1 MKAAHRPPWL
11 FPLSSNMDP
20 APPSNSLRTFA
31 TLLPF
36 LWPQGRSDLKARVL
50 LALLSLILAKAAN
63 VMVPLVLGDAVDQ
76 LGNLDNEAHLWLGI
90 PLAVILAYGIFRLSS
105 LALNE
110 LRDALFAR
118 VAQHA
123 VRALALRVFEH
134 LHSLSIRFHLS
145 RKTGALNRFIDRGT
159 NSVRFLLS
167 FVAFNVVP
175 TVIELLLIG
184 GILWALFGFVYTAIT
199 IVTIALYVWLT
210 FVITTWRTRIRR
222 EMNDAENDIGSRTV
236 DSLLNF
242 ETVRYFNNESHEVAR
257 LDEALADYEKAAV
270 RTRESLSLLNV
281 AQAGVVTLG
290 VTLMLVLAA
299 FDIRNGDMTVGDF
312 VVVNTYLLQV
322 AIPLNILGTVYREI
336 RQSMVDMENLF
347 ALVDEQTDVAD
358 APDAKILRPQGGVIE
373 FQDVSF
379 SYEANR
385 NILKDINL
393 AVDAGTTTAIV
404 GPTGSGKSTISRLLL
419 RFYDPQAGRILID
432 GQDLRELTQH
442 SLREAIGVVPQ
453 DTVLFN
459 DTIYYNIAYGN
470 PKANEDQVLAA
481 AKAAQ
486 LDHFIQRL
494 PERYQTLVGE
504 RGLKLSGGEKQ
515 RVAIARALLRDPE
528 IFFFDE
534 ATSSLDSTTE
544 REIQSNF
551 AELSKGKTSLVIAHR
566 LSTIVEADQI
576 LVLAEGT
583 ITERGT
589 HPTLLAENGL
599 YAKLWREQQ
608 KEERERPNS
617 LPPASSSTEPS

>member
-1 MKAAHRPPWL
+1 
-11 FPLSSNMDP
+11 MDP

-257 LDEALADYEKAAV
+257 LDEALSDYEKAAV

-608 KEERERPNS
+608 KEEREMPGQ
-617 LPPASSSTEPS
+617 PSPVPLSPDLT

>member
-1 MKAAHRPPWL
+1 
-11 FPLSSNMDP
+11 MDP

-36 LWPQGRSDLKARVL
+36 LWPQGRSDLKTRVL

-76 LGNLDNEAHLWLGI
+76 LGNLDNETHLWLGI

-184 GILWALFGFVYTAIT
+184 GILWALFGFAYTAIT

-347 ALVDEQTDVAD
+347 ALVDEKTDVAD
-358 APDAKILRPQGGVIE
+358 ASDAMPLRHEGGVIE

-385 NILKDINL
+385 NILQDINL

-432 GQDLRELTQH
+432 GQDLRALTQH

-481 AKAAQ
+481 AEAAQ
-486 LDHFIQRL
+486 LDDFIQRL

-551 AELSKGKTSLVIAHR
+551 AEISKGKTSLVIAHR

-576 LVLAEGT
+576 LVLAEGA

-608 KEERERPNS
+608 KEEREMPRQFSPT
-617 LPPASSSTEPS
+617 SSSPEPS

>member
-1 MKAAHRPPWL
+1 
-11 FPLSSNMDP
+11 MDP

-36 LWPQGRSDLKARVL
+36 LWPQGRPDLKTRVL

-123 VRALALRVFEH
+123 MRALALRVFEH

-210 FVITTWRTRIRR
+210 FVITAWRTRIRR
-222 EMNDAENDIGSRTV
+222 EMNDAENAIGSRTV

-242 ETVRYFNNESHEVAR
+242 ETVRYFTNESHEVAR

-299 FDIRNGDMTVGDF
+299 FDIRNGDMTIGDF

-347 ALVDEQTDVAD
+347 ALVDEKTDVAD
-358 APDAKILRPQGGVIE
+358 APGAKILRPEGGVIE
-373 FQDVSF
+373 FRNVSF

-385 NILKDINL
+385 TILKNINL

-432 GQDLRELTQH
+432 GQDLRGLTQH
-442 SLREAIGVVPQ
+442 SLRGAIGVVPQ

-486 LDHFIQRL
+486 LDNFIQRL

-551 AELSKGKTSLVIAHR
+551 AKISNGKTSLVIAHR
-566 LSTIVEADQI
+566 LSTIVEANQI

-608 KEERERPNS
+608 KEEREMPS
-617 LPPASSSTEPS
+617 QSSPAPSSPEPS

>member
-1 MKAAHRPPWL
+1 
-11 FPLSSNMDP
+11 MDP

-36 LWPQGRSDLKARVL
+36 LWPQGRPDLKTRVL

-123 VRALALRVFEH
+123 MRALALRVFEH

-210 FVITTWRTRIRR
+210 FVITAWRTRIRR
-222 EMNDAENDIGSRTV
+222 EMNDAENAIGSRTV

-242 ETVRYFNNESHEVAR
+242 ETVRYFTNESHEVAR

-299 FDIRNGDMTVGDF
+299 FDIRNGDMTIGDF

-347 ALVDEQTDVAD
+347 ALVDEKTDVAD
-358 APDAKILRPQGGVIE
+358 APGAKILRPEGGVIE
-373 FQDVSF
+373 FRNVSF

-385 NILKDINL
+385 TILKNINL

-432 GQDLRELTQH
+432 GQDLRGLTQH
-442 SLREAIGVVPQ
+442 SLRGAIGVVPQ

-486 LDHFIQRL
+486 LDNFIQRL

-551 AELSKGKTSLVIAHR
+551 AEISNGKTSLVIAHR

-608 KEERERPNS
+608 KEEREMPS
-617 LPPASSSTEPS
+617 QSSPAPSSPEPS

>member
-1 MKAAHRPPWL
+1 
-11 FPLSSNMDP
+11 MDP

-36 LWPQGRSDLKARVL
+36 LWPQGRSDLKTRVL
-50 LALLSLILAKAAN
+50 LALLSLILAKGAN

-76 LGNLDNEAHLWLGI
+76 LGNLDNETHLWLGI

-184 GILWALFGFVYTAIT
+184 GILWALFGFAYTAIT

-210 FVITTWRTRIRR
+210 FVITAWRTRIRR

-281 AQAGVVTLG
+281 TQAGVVTLG

-347 ALVDEQTDVAD
+347 ALVDEKTDVAD
-358 APDAKILRPQGGVIE
+358 ASDAMPLRHEGGVIE

-385 NILKDINL
+385 TILKNINL
-393 AVDAGTTTAIV
+393 VVDAGTTTAIV

-432 GQDLRELTQH
+432 GQDLRALTQH

-470 PKANEDQVLAA
+470 PKADEDQVLAA

-486 LDHFIQRL
+486 LDRFIQRL

-551 AELSKGKTSLVIAHR
+551 AQISKGKTSLVIAHR
-566 LSTIVEADQI
+566 LSTIVDADQI
-576 LVLAEGT
+576 LVLADGT

-599 YAKLWREQQ
+599 YATLWREQQ
-608 KEERERPNS
+608 KEERQRPNP
-617 LPPASSSTEPS
+617 LPPASSSPEPS

>member
-1 MKAAHRPPWL
+1 
-11 FPLSSNMDP
+11 MDP

-257 LDEALADYEKAAV
+257 LDEALSDYEKAAV

-385 NILKDINL
+385 NILQDINL

>member
-1 MKAAHRPPWL
+1 M
-11 FPLSSNMDP
+11 
-20 APPSNSLRTFA
+20 
-31 TLLPF
+31 PF

-76 LGNLDNEAHLWLGI
+76 LGNLDNETHLWLGI
-90 PLAVILAYGIFRLSS
+90 PLAVILAYGVFRLSS

-110 LRDALFAR
+110 VRDALFAR

-184 GILWALFGFVYTAIT
+184 GILWALFGFAYTAIT
-199 IVTIALYVWLT
+199 IVTIALFVWLT

-290 VTLMLVLAA
+290 VTLMLMLAA

-347 ALVDEQTDVAD
+347 ALVDEKTDVAD
-358 APDAKILRPQGGVIE
+358 APDAKTLRHEGGVIE
-373 FQDVSF
+373 FQEVSF
-379 SYEANR
+379 RYETDR
-385 NILKDINL
+385 TILKDINL

-470 PKANEDQVLAA
+470 SKANEDQVLAA

-486 LDHFIQRL
+486 LDDFIQRL

-515 RVAIARALLRDPE
+515 RVAIARALLRDPA

-551 AELSKGKTSLVIAHR
+551 AKISKGKTSLVIAHR
-566 LSTIVEADQI
+566 LSTIIEADQI
-576 LVLAEGT
+576 LVLAEGA

-608 KEERERPNS
+608 KEEREMPRQ
-617 LPPASSSTEPS
+617 SSPVPSSPESS

>member
-1 MKAAHRPPWL
+1 M
-11 FPLSSNMDP
+11 
-20 APPSNSLRTFA
+20 
-31 TLLPF
+31 LPF

-76 LGNLDNEAHLWLGI
+76 LGNLDNETHLWLGI

-110 LRDALFAR
+110 VRDALFAR

-184 GILWALFGFVYTAIT
+184 GILWALFGFAYTAIT
-199 IVTIALYVWLT
+199 IVTIALFVWLT

-347 ALVDEQTDVAD
+347 ALVDEKTDVAD
-358 APDAKILRPQGGVIE
+358 APDAKTLRHEGGVIE
-373 FQDVSF
+373 FQEVSF
-379 SYEANR
+379 RYETDR
-385 NILKDINL
+385 TILKDINL

-470 PKANEDQVLAA
+470 SKANEDQVLAA

-486 LDHFIQRL
+486 LDDFIQRL

-515 RVAIARALLRDPE
+515 RVAIARALLRDPA

-551 AELSKGKTSLVIAHR
+551 AKISKGKTSLVIAHR
-566 LSTIVEADQI
+566 LSTIIEADQI
-576 LVLAEGT
+576 LVLAEGA

-608 KEERERPNS
+608 KEEREMPRQ
-617 LPPASSSTEPS
+617 SSPVPSSPESS

>member
-1 MKAAHRPPWL
+1 
-11 FPLSSNMDP
+11 MDP

-50 LALLSLILAKAAN
+50 LALLSLVLAKAAN
-63 VMVPLVLGDAVDQ
+63 VMVPLVLGDAVDR
-76 LGNLDNEAHLWLGI
+76 LGNLDNETHLWLGI

-110 LRDALFAR
+110 VRDALFAR

-210 FVITTWRTRIRR
+210 FVITTWRIRIRR
-222 EMNDAENDIGSRTV
+222 DMNDAENDIGSRTV

-347 ALVDEQTDVAD
+347 ALVDEKTDVAD
-358 APDAKILRPQGGVIE
+358 ASDAKTLRHEGGVIE

-379 SYEANR
+379 RYETDR
-385 NILKDINL
+385 TILKDISL
-393 AVDAGTTTAIV
+393 VVDAGTTTAIV

-470 PKANEDQVLAA
+470 PKADEDQVLAA

-486 LDHFIQRL
+486 LDRFIQRL

-551 AELSKGKTSLVIAHR
+551 AQISKGKTSLVIAHR
-566 LSTIVEADQI
+566 LSTIVDADQI
-576 LVLAEGT
+576 LVLADGT

-599 YAKLWREQQ
+599 YATLWREQQ
-608 KEERERPNS
+608 KEEREMPS
-617 LPPASSSTEPS
+617 QPSPAPLSPDLT

>member
-1 MKAAHRPPWL
+1 
-11 FPLSSNMDP
+11 MDP

-36 LWPQGRSDLKARVL
+36 LWPQGRSDLKTRVL
-50 LALLSLILAKAAN
+50 LALLSLILAKGAN

-76 LGNLDNEAHLWLGI
+76 LGNLDNETHLWLGI

-184 GILWALFGFVYTAIT
+184 GILWALFGFAYTAIT

-347 ALVDEQTDVAD
+347 ALVDEKTDVAD
-358 APDAKILRPQGGVIE
+358 ASDAMPLRHEGGVIE

-385 NILKDINL
+385 TILKNINL

-419 RFYDPQAGRILID
+419 RFYEPQAGRILID
-432 GQDLRELTQH
+432 GQDLRALTQH

-481 AKAAQ
+481 AEAAQ
-486 LDHFIQRL
+486 LDDFIQRL
-494 PERYQTLVGE
+494 PDRYQTLVGE

-551 AELSKGKTSLVIAHR
+551 AEISKGKTSLVIAHR

-576 LVLAEGT
+576 LVLAEGA

-608 KEERERPNS
+608 KEEREMPGQS
-617 LPPASSSTEPS
+617 SPTSSSPEPS

>member
-1 MKAAHRPPWL
+1 
-11 FPLSSNMDP
+11 MDP
-20 APPSNSLRTFA
+20 ASPSNSLRTFA

-257 LDEALADYEKAAV
+257 LDEALSDYEKAAV

-494 PERYQTLVGE
+494 PKRYQTLVGE

-576 LVLAEGT
+576 LVLADGT

-608 KEERERPNS
+608 KEERERPNP

>member
-1 MKAAHRPPWL
+1 
-11 FPLSSNMDP
+11 MDP

-76 LGNLDNEAHLWLGI
+76 LGNLDNETHLWLGI
-90 PLAVILAYGIFRLSS
+90 PLAVILAYGVFRLSS

-110 LRDALFAR
+110 VRDALFAR

-184 GILWALFGFVYTAIT
+184 GILWALFGFAYTAIT
-199 IVTIALYVWLT
+199 IVTIALFVWLT

-347 ALVDEQTDVAD
+347 ALVDEKTDVAD
-358 APDAKILRPQGGVIE
+358 APDAKTLRHEGGVIE
-373 FQDVSF
+373 FQEVSF
-379 SYEANR
+379 RYETDR
-385 NILKDINL
+385 TILKDINL

-470 PKANEDQVLAA
+470 SKANEDQVLAA

-486 LDHFIQRL
+486 LDDFIQRL

-515 RVAIARALLRDPE
+515 RVAIARALLRDPA

-551 AELSKGKTSLVIAHR
+551 AKISKGKTSLVIAHR
-566 LSTIVEADQI
+566 LSTIIEADQI
-576 LVLAEGT
+576 LVLAEGA

-589 HPTLLAENGL
+589 HPTLLAEDGL

-608 KEERERPNS
+608 KEEREMPRQ
-617 LPPASSSTEPS
+617 SSPVPSSPESS

>member
-1 MKAAHRPPWL
+1 
-11 FPLSSNMDP
+11 MDP

-76 LGNLDNEAHLWLGI
+76 LGNLDNETHLWLGI

-110 LRDALFAR
+110 VRDALFAR

-184 GILWALFGFVYTAIT
+184 GILWALFGFAYTAIT
-199 IVTIALYVWLT
+199 IVTIALFVWLT

-347 ALVDEQTDVAD
+347 ALVDEKTDVAD
-358 APDAKILRPQGGVIE
+358 APDAKTLRHEGGVIE
-373 FQDVSF
+373 FQEVSF
-379 SYEANR
+379 RYETDR
-385 NILKDINL
+385 TILKDINL

-486 LDHFIQRL
+486 LDDFIRRL
-494 PERYQTLVGE
+494 PERYQTPVGE

-551 AELSKGKTSLVIAHR
+551 AKISKGKTSLVIAHR
-566 LSTIVEADQI
+566 LSTIIEADQI
-576 LVLAEGT
+576 LVLAEGA

-608 KEERERPNS
+608 KEEREIPRQ
-617 LPPASSSTEPS
+617 SSPVPSSPESS

>member
-1 MKAAHRPPWL
+1 
-11 FPLSSNMDP
+11 MDP

-76 LGNLDNEAHLWLGI
+76 LGNLDNETHLWLGI

-110 LRDALFAR
+110 VRDALFAR

-184 GILWALFGFVYTAIT
+184 GILWALFGFAYTAIT
-199 IVTIALYVWLT
+199 IVTIALFVWLT

-290 VTLMLVLAA
+290 VTLMLMLAA

-347 ALVDEQTDVAD
+347 ALVDEKTDVAD
-358 APDAKILRPQGGVIE
+358 APDAKTLCHEGGVIE
-373 FQDVSF
+373 FQEVSF
-379 SYEANR
+379 RYETDR
-385 NILKDINL
+385 TILKDINL

-470 PKANEDQVLAA
+470 SKANEDQVLAA

-486 LDHFIQRL
+486 LDDFIQRL

-515 RVAIARALLRDPE
+515 RVAIARALLRDPA

-551 AELSKGKTSLVIAHR
+551 AKISKGKTSLVIAHR
-566 LSTIVEADQI
+566 LSTIIEADQI
-576 LVLAEGT
+576 LVLAEGA

-608 KEERERPNS
+608 KEEREMPRQ
-617 LPPASSSTEPS
+617 SSPVPSSPESS

>member
-1 MKAAHRPPWL
+1 
-11 FPLSSNMDP
+11 MDP

-36 LWPQGRSDLKARVL
+36 LWPQGRPDLKIRVL

-76 LGNLDNEAHLWLGI
+76 LGNLDNETHLWLGI

-184 GILWALFGFVYTAIT
+184 GILWALFGFAYTAIT

-347 ALVDEQTDVAD
+347 ALVDEKTDVAD
-358 APDAKILRPQGGVIE
+358 ASDAKPLRHEGGVIE

-379 SYEANR
+379 SYETNR
-385 NILKDINL
+385 TILKNINL

-432 GQDLRELTQH
+432 GQDLRALTQH

-551 AELSKGKTSLVIAHR
+551 AEISKGKTSLVIAHR

-576 LVLAEGT
+576 LVLAEGAN
-583 ITERGT
+583 TERGT

-608 KEERERPNS
+608 KEEREMPGQS
-617 LPPASSSTEPS
+617 SPASSSPEPS

>member
-1 MKAAHRPPWL
+1 
-11 FPLSSNMDP
+11 MDP

-36 LWPQGRSDLKARVL
+36 LWPQGRPDLKIRVL

-76 LGNLDNEAHLWLGI
+76 LGNLDNETHLWLGI

-347 ALVDEQTDVAD
+347 ALVDEKTDVAD
-358 APDAKILRPQGGVIE
+358 ASDAMPLRHEGGVIE

-385 NILKDINL
+385 TILKNINL

-432 GQDLRELTQH
+432 GQDLRALTQH

-481 AKAAQ
+481 AEAAQ
-486 LDHFIQRL
+486 LDDFIQRL

-551 AELSKGKTSLVIAHR
+551 AEISKGKTSLVIAHR

-576 LVLAEGT
+576 LVLAEGA

-608 KEERERPNS
+608 KEEREMPGQS
-617 LPPASSSTEPS
+617 SPASSPPEPS

>member
-1 MKAAHRPPWL
+1 
-11 FPLSSNMDP
+11 MDP
-20 APPSNSLRTFA
+20 AAPSNSLRTFS

-36 LWPQGRSDLKARVL
+36 LWPAERADLKARVL
-50 LALLSLILAKAAN
+50 VAMLSLLLAKAAN

-76 LGNLDNEAHLWLGI
+76 LGNLNHETNLWLGI
-90 PLAVILAYGIFRLSS
+90 PLSVILAYGIFRLSS

-123 VRALALRVFEH
+123 VRALALKVFEH
-134 LHSLSIRFHLS
+134 LHSLSIHFHLS

-175 TVIELLLIG
+175 TIIELLLVG
-184 GILWALFGFVYTAIT
+184 GILWALFGFIYTAIT
-199 IVTIALYVWLT
+199 VTTIALYVWLT

-242 ETVRYFNNESHEVAR
+242 ETVRYFNNEAHEVAR
-257 LDEALADYEKAAV
+257 LDEALADYETAAV

-281 AQAGVVTLG
+281 AQAGVVTAG

-336 RQSMVDMENLF
+336 RQAMVDMENLF
-347 ALVDEQTDVAD
+347 SLVDEQTEVAD
-358 APDAKILRPQGGVIE
+358 ATHAQPLRHQGGSIE
-373 FQDVSF
+373 FRQVSF
-379 SYEANR
+379 GYESER
-385 NILKDINL
+385 TILHNISFSI
-393 AVDAGTTTAIV
+393 APGTTTAIV

-419 RFYDPQAGRILID
+419 RFYDPQSGNILID
-432 GQDLRELTQH
+432 GQDLLDLTQH
-442 SLREAIGVVPQ
+442 SLRQAIGVVPQ

-459 DTIYYNIAYGN
+459 DTLYYNIAYGD
-470 PKANEDQVLAA
+470 PKADEDQILAA

-486 LDHFIQRL
+486 LDDFIQRL
-494 PERYQTLVGE
+494 PGGYQTVVGE

-515 RVAIARALLRDPE
+515 RVAIARALLRDPG

-534 ATSSLDSTTE
+534 ATSSLDSNTE

-551 AELSKGKTSLVIAHR
+551 AEISKGRTSLVIAHR
-566 LSTIVEADQI
+566 LSTIVNADQI
-576 LVLAEGT
+576 LVLADGE
-583 ITERGT
+583 ITERGA
-589 HPTLLAENGL
+589 HPQLLAEGGL
-599 YAKLWREQQ
+599 YAQLWQEQQ
-608 KEERERPNS
+608 KAERQASADPRPTALS
-617 LPPASSSTEPS
+617 PDPT

>member
-1 MKAAHRPPWL
+1 
-11 FPLSSNMDP
+11 MDP
-20 APPSNSLRTFA
+20 APPSSSLRTFA

-36 LWPQGRSDLKARVL
+36 LWPQGRPDLKIRVL

-76 LGNLDNEAHLWLGI
+76 LGNLDNETHLWLGI

-184 GILWALFGFVYTAIT
+184 GILWALFGFAYTAIT

-347 ALVDEQTDVAD
+347 ALVDEKTDVAD
-358 APDAKILRPQGGVIE
+358 ASDAMPLRHEGGVIE

-385 NILKDINL
+385 TILKNINL

-432 GQDLRELTQH
+432 GQDLRALTQH

-481 AKAAQ
+481 AEAAQ
-486 LDHFIQRL
+486 LDDFIQRL

-551 AELSKGKTSLVIAHR
+551 AEISKGKTSLVIAHR

-576 LVLAEGT
+576 LVIAEGA

-608 KEERERPNS
+608 KEEREMPGQS
-617 LPPASSSTEPS
+617 SPTSSSPEPS

>member
-1 MKAAHRPPWL
+1 
-11 FPLSSNMDP
+11 MDP
-20 APPSNSLRTFA
+20 AAPSNSLRTFS

-36 LWPQGRSDLKARVL
+36 LWPAERADLKARVL
-50 LALLSLILAKAAN
+50 VAMLSLLLAKAAN
-63 VMVPLVLGDAVDQ
+63 VMVPLVLGDAVDR
-76 LGNLDNEAHLWLGI
+76 LGNLDHETNLWLGI
-90 PLAVILAYGIFRLSS
+90 PLSVLLAYGIFRLSS

-110 LRDALFAR
+110 LRDAFFAR

-123 VRALALRVFEH
+123 VRALGLKVFEH

-175 TVIELLLIG
+175 TIIELLLVG
-184 GILWALFGFVYTAIT
+184 GILWALFGFIYTAIT
-199 IVTIALYVWLT
+199 VTTIALYVWLT

-242 ETVRYFNNESHEVAR
+242 ETVRYFNNETHEVAR
-257 LDEALADYEKAAV
+257 LDEALADYETAAV

-281 AQAGVVTLG
+281 AQAGVVTAG

-336 RQSMVDMENLF
+336 RQAMVDMENLF
-347 ALVDEQTDVAD
+347 SLVDEKTEVAD
-358 APDAKILRPQGGVIE
+358 ATHAQPLRHQGGSIE
-373 FQDVSF
+373 FRQVSF
-379 SYEANR
+379 GYESER
-385 NILKDINL
+385 TILHNISFSI
-393 AVDAGTTTAIV
+393 APGTTTAIV

-419 RFYDPQAGRILID
+419 RFYDPQSGNILID
-432 GQDLRELTQH
+432 GQDLLDLTQH
-442 SLREAIGVVPQ
+442 SLRQAIGVVPQ

-459 DTIYYNIAYGN
+459 DTLYYNIAYGD
-470 PKANEDQVLAA
+470 PKADEGRILAA

-486 LDHFIQRL
+486 LDDFIQRL
-494 PERYQTLVGE
+494 PGGYQTVVGE

-515 RVAIARALLRDPE
+515 RVAIARALLRDPR

-534 ATSSLDSTTE
+534 ATSSLDSNTE

-551 AELSKGKTSLVIAHR
+551 AEISKGRTSLVIAHR
-566 LSTIVEADQI
+566 LSTIVNANQI
-576 LVLAEGT
+576 LVLADGE
-583 ITERGT
+583 ITERGA
-589 HPTLLAENGL
+589 HPQLLADGGL
-599 YAKLWREQQ
+599 YAQLWQEQQ
-608 KEERERPNS
+608 KAERQVSADRRPTALS
-617 LPPASSSTEPS
+617 PDPT

>member
-1 MKAAHRPPWL
+1 
-11 FPLSSNMDP
+11 MDP

-36 LWPQGRSDLKARVL
+36 LWPQGRSDLKTRVL

-76 LGNLDNEAHLWLGI
+76 LGNLDNETHLWLGI

-184 GILWALFGFVYTAIT
+184 GILWALFGFAYTAIT

-347 ALVDEQTDVAD
+347 ALVDEKTDVAD
-358 APDAKILRPQGGVIE
+358 ASDAMPLRHEGGVIE

-385 NILKDINL
+385 TILKNINL

-432 GQDLRELTQH
+432 GQDLRALTQH

-481 AKAAQ
+481 AEAAQ
-486 LDHFIQRL
+486 LDDFIQRL

-551 AELSKGKTSLVIAHR
+551 AEISKGKTSLVIAHR

-576 LVLAEGT
+576 LVLAEGA

-608 KEERERPNS
+608 KEEREMPRQS
-617 LPPASSSTEPS
+617 SPASSSPESS

>member
-1 MKAAHRPPWL
+1 
-11 FPLSSNMDP
+11 MDP

-36 LWPQGRSDLKARVL
+36 LWPQGRSDLKTRVL

-76 LGNLDNEAHLWLGI
+76 LGNLDNETHLWLGI

-184 GILWALFGFVYTAIT
+184 GILWALFGFAYTAIT

-347 ALVDEQTDVAD
+347 ALVDEKTDVAD
-358 APDAKILRPQGGVIE
+358 ASDAMPLRHEGGVIE

-385 NILKDINL
+385 TILKNINL

-432 GQDLRELTQH
+432 GQDLRALTQH

-481 AKAAQ
+481 AEAAQ
-486 LDHFIQRL
+486 LDDFIQRL

-515 RVAIARALLRDPE
+515 RVAIARALLRNPE

-551 AELSKGKTSLVIAHR
+551 AEISKGKTSLVIAHR

-576 LVLAEGT
+576 LVLAEGA

-608 KEERERPNS
+608 KEEREMPRQS
-617 LPPASSSTEPS
+617 SPASSSPEPS

>member
-1 MKAAHRPPWL
+1 
-11 FPLSSNMDP
+11 MDP

-36 LWPQGRSDLKARVL
+36 LWPQGRPDLKTRVL

-76 LGNLDNEAHLWLGI
+76 LGNLDNETHLWLGI

-110 LRDALFAR
+110 VRDALFAR

-184 GILWALFGFVYTAIT
+184 GILWALFGFAYTAIT

-347 ALVDEQTDVAD
+347 ALVDEKTDVAD
-358 APDAKILRPQGGVIE
+358 ASDAQPLRHEGGVIE
-373 FQDVSF
+373 FQGVSF
-379 SYEANR
+379 NYEANR
-385 NILKDINL
+385 TILKNINL

-432 GQDLRELTQH
+432 GQDLRALTQH

-486 LDHFIQRL
+486 LDDFIQRL

-551 AELSKGKTSLVIAHR
+551 AEISKGKTSLVIAHR

-576 LVLAEGT
+576 LVLAEGA

-608 KEERERPNS
+608 KEEREMPRQS
-617 LPPASSSTEPS
+617 SPASSSPEPS

>member
-1 MKAAHRPPWL
+1 
-11 FPLSSNMDP
+11 MDP

-76 LGNLDNEAHLWLGI
+76 LGNLDNETHLWLGI

-110 LRDALFAR
+110 VRDALFAR

-184 GILWALFGFVYTAIT
+184 GILWALFGFAYTAIT
-199 IVTIALYVWLT
+199 IVTIALFVWLT

-290 VTLMLVLAA
+290 VTLMLMLAA

-347 ALVDEQTDVAD
+347 ALVDEKTDVAD
-358 APDAKILRPQGGVIE
+358 APDAKTLRHEGGVIE
-373 FQDVSF
+373 FQEVSF
-379 SYEANR
+379 RYETDR
-385 NILKDINL
+385 TILKDINL

-470 PKANEDQVLAA
+470 SKANEDQVLAA

-486 LDHFIQRL
+486 LDDFIQRL

-515 RVAIARALLRDPE
+515 RVAIARALLRDPA

-551 AELSKGKTSLVIAHR
+551 AKISKGKTSLVIAHR
-566 LSTIVEADQI
+566 LSTIIEADQI
-576 LVLAEGT
+576 LVLAEGA

-608 KEERERPNS
+608 KEEREMPRQ
-617 LPPASSSTEPS
+617 SSPVPSSPESS

>member
-1 MKAAHRPPWL
+1 
-11 FPLSSNMDP
+11 MDP

-36 LWPQGRSDLKARVL
+36 LWPQGRPDLKTRVL

-123 VRALALRVFEH
+123 MRALALRVFEH

-222 EMNDAENDIGSRTV
+222 EMNDAENAIGSRTV

-242 ETVRYFNNESHEVAR
+242 ETVRYFTNESHEVAR

-299 FDIRNGDMTVGDF
+299 FDIRNGDMTIGDF

-347 ALVDEQTDVAD
+347 ALVDEKTDVAD
-358 APDAKILRPQGGVIE
+358 APGAKILRPEGGVIE
-373 FQDVSF
+373 FRNVSF

-385 NILKDINL
+385 TILKNINL

-432 GQDLRELTQH
+432 GQDLRGLTQH
-442 SLREAIGVVPQ
+442 SLRGAIGVVPQ

-486 LDHFIQRL
+486 LDNFIQRL

-515 RVAIARALLRDPE
+515 RVAIARALLRDPK

-551 AELSKGKTSLVIAHR
+551 AEISNGKTSLVIAHR

-608 KEERERPNS
+608 KEEREMPS
-617 LPPASSSTEPS
+617 QSSPVPSSPESS

>member
-1 MKAAHRPPWL
+1 
-11 FPLSSNMDP
+11 MDP

-36 LWPQGRSDLKARVL
+36 LWPQGRSDLKTRVL
-50 LALLSLILAKAAN
+50 LALLSLILAKGAN

-76 LGNLDNEAHLWLGI
+76 LGNLDNETHLWLGI

-110 LRDALFAR
+110 VRDALFAR

-184 GILWALFGFVYTAIT
+184 GILWALFGFAYTAIT

-347 ALVDEQTDVAD
+347 ALVDEETDVAD
-358 APDAKILRPQGGVIE
+358 ASDAKPLRHEGGVIE

-385 NILKDINL
+385 TILKNINL

-432 GQDLRELTQH
+432 GQDLRALTQH

-481 AKAAQ
+481 AEAAQ
-486 LDHFIQRL
+486 LDDFIQRL

-551 AELSKGKTSLVIAHR
+551 AEISKGKTSLVIAHR

-576 LVLAEGT
+576 LVLAEGA

-608 KEERERPNS
+608 KEEREMPRQS
-617 LPPASSSTEPS
+617 SPASSSPEPS

>member
-1 MKAAHRPPWL
+1 
-11 FPLSSNMDP
+11 MDP

-36 LWPQGRSDLKARVL
+36 LWPQGRPDLKTRVL

-76 LGNLDNEAHLWLGI
+76 LGNLDNETHLWLGI

-110 LRDALFAR
+110 VRDALFAR

-184 GILWALFGFVYTAIT
+184 GILWALFGFAYTAIT

-210 FVITTWRTRIRR
+210 FVITAWRTRIRR

-347 ALVDEQTDVAD
+347 ALVDEETDVAD
-358 APDAKILRPQGGVIE
+358 ASDAKPLRHEGGVIE

-385 NILKDINL
+385 TILKNINL

-432 GQDLRELTQH
+432 GQDLRALTQH

-486 LDHFIQRL
+486 LDRFIQRL

-551 AELSKGKTSLVIAHR
+551 AEISKGKTSLVIAHR

-576 LVLAEGT
+576 LVLAEGA

-608 KEERERPNS
+608 KEEREMPRQS
-617 LPPASSSTEPS
+617 SPASSSPEPS

>member
-1 MKAAHRPPWL
+1 
-11 FPLSSNMDP
+11 MDP

-36 LWPQGRSDLKARVL
+36 LWPQGRPDLKTRVL

-123 VRALALRVFEH
+123 MRALALRVFEH

-222 EMNDAENDIGSRTV
+222 EMNDAENAIGSRTV

-242 ETVRYFNNESHEVAR
+242 ETVRYFTNESHEVAR

-299 FDIRNGDMTVGDF
+299 FDIRNGDMTIGDF

-347 ALVDEQTDVAD
+347 ALVDEKTDVAD
-358 APDAKILRPQGGVIE
+358 APGAKILRPEGGVIE
-373 FQDVSF
+373 FRNVSF

-385 NILKDINL
+385 TILKNINL

-432 GQDLRELTQH
+432 GQDLRGLTQH
-442 SLREAIGVVPQ
+442 SLRGAIGVVPQ

-486 LDHFIQRL
+486 LDNFIQRL

-551 AELSKGKTSLVIAHR
+551 AKISNGKTSLVIAHR

-608 KEERERPNS
+608 KEEREMPS
-617 LPPASSSTEPS
+617 QSSPAPSSPEPS

>member
-1 MKAAHRPPWL
+1 
-11 FPLSSNMDP
+11 MDP

-36 LWPQGRSDLKARVL
+36 LWPQGRPDLKTRVL

-76 LGNLDNEAHLWLGI
+76 LGNLGNETHLWLGI

-184 GILWALFGFVYTAIT
+184 GILWALFGFAYTAIT

-257 LDEALADYEKAAV
+257 LDEALADYERAAV

-347 ALVDEQTDVAD
+347 ALVDEKTDVAD
-358 APDAKILRPQGGVIE
+358 ASDAKPLRHEGGVIE

-379 SYEANR
+379 SYETNR
-385 NILKDINL
+385 TILKNINL

-432 GQDLRELTQH
+432 GQDLRALTQH

-481 AKAAQ
+481 AEAAQ
-486 LDHFIQRL
+486 LDDFIQRL

-551 AELSKGKTSLVIAHR
+551 AEISKGKTSLVIAHR

-576 LVLAEGT
+576 LVLAEGA

-608 KEERERPNS
+608 KEEREMPGQS
-617 LPPASSSTEPS
+617 SPASSSPEPS

>member
-1 MKAAHRPPWL
+1 
-11 FPLSSNMDP
+11 MDP

-76 LGNLDNEAHLWLGI
+76 LGNLDNETHLWLGI

-110 LRDALFAR
+110 VRDALFAR

-184 GILWALFGFVYTAIT
+184 GILWALFGFAYTAIT

-347 ALVDEQTDVAD
+347 ALVDEETDVAD
-358 APDAKILRPQGGVIE
+358 ASDAKPLRHEGGVIE

-385 NILKDINL
+385 TILKNINL

-419 RFYDPQAGRILID
+419 RFYDSQAGRILID
-432 GQDLRELTQH
+432 GQDLRALTQH

-470 PKANEDQVLAA
+470 PKANDDQVLAA

-486 LDHFIQRL
+486 LDDFIQRL

-551 AELSKGKTSLVIAHR
+551 AAISKGKTSLVIAHR
-566 LSTIVEADQI
+566 LSTIVDADQI

-589 HPTLLAENGL
+589 HPTLLAKNGL

-608 KEERERPNS
+608 KEEREMPRQS
-617 LPPASSSTEPS
+617 SPASSSPESS

>member
-1 MKAAHRPPWL
+1 
-11 FPLSSNMDP
+11 MDP

-608 KEERERPNS
+608 KEERERPNP
-617 LPPASSSTEPS
+617 LPPASSSPEPS

>member
-1 MKAAHRPPWL
+1 
-11 FPLSSNMDP
+11 MDP

-576 LVLAEGT
+576 LVLADGT

-608 KEERERPNS
+608 KEERERPNP

>member
-1 MKAAHRPPWL
+1 
-11 FPLSSNMDP
+11 MDP
-20 APPSNSLRTFA
+20 AAPSNSLRTFS

-36 LWPQGRSDLKARVL
+36 LWPAERADLKARVL
-50 LALLSLILAKAAN
+50 VAMLSLLLAKAAN
-63 VMVPLVLGDAVDQ
+63 VMVPLVLGDAVDR
-76 LGNLDNEAHLWLGI
+76 LGNLDHETNLWLGI
-90 PLAVILAYGIFRLSS
+90 PLSVLLAYGIFRLSS

-123 VRALALRVFEH
+123 VRALALKVFEH

-175 TVIELLLIG
+175 TIIELLLVG
-184 GILWALFGFVYTAIT
+184 GILWALFGFIYTAIT
-199 IVTIALYVWLT
+199 VTTIALYVWLT

-242 ETVRYFNNESHEVAR
+242 ETVRYFNNETHEVAR
-257 LDEALADYEKAAV
+257 LDEALADYETAAV

-281 AQAGVVTLG
+281 AQAGVVTAG

-312 VVVNTYLLQV
+312 VVVNTYLLQL

-336 RQSMVDMENLF
+336 RQAMVDMEHLF
-347 ALVDEQTDVAD
+347 SLIDEQTEVAD
-358 APDAKILRPQGGVIE
+358 ATHAQPLRHQGGSIE
-373 FQDVSF
+373 FRQVSF
-379 SYEANR
+379 GYESER
-385 NILKDINL
+385 TILHNISFSI
-393 AVDAGTTTAIV
+393 APGTTTAIV

-419 RFYDPQAGRILID
+419 RFYDPQRGNILID
-432 GQDLRELTQH
+432 GQDLLDLTQH
-442 SLREAIGVVPQ
+442 SLRQAIGVVPQ

-459 DTIYYNIAYGN
+459 DTLYYNIAYGD
-470 PKANEDQVLAA
+470 PKADEDRILAA

-486 LDHFIQRL
+486 LDDFIKRL
-494 PERYQTLVGE
+494 PGGYQTVVGE

-515 RVAIARALLRDPE
+515 RVAIARALLRDPR

-534 ATSSLDSTTE
+534 ATSSLDSNTE

-551 AELSKGKTSLVIAHR
+551 AEISKGRTSLVIAHR
-566 LSTIVEADQI
+566 LSTIVNADQI
-576 LVLAEGT
+576 LVLADGE
-583 ITERGT
+583 ITERGA
-589 HPTLLAENGL
+589 HPQLLADGGL
-599 YAKLWREQQ
+599 YAQLWQEQQ
-608 KEERERPNS
+608 KAERQVSADRRPTALS
-617 LPPASSSTEPS
+617 PDPT

>member
-1 MKAAHRPPWL
+1 
-11 FPLSSNMDP
+11 
-20 APPSNSLRTFA
+20 
-31 TLLPF
+31 
-36 LWPQGRSDLKARVL
+36 
-50 LALLSLILAKAAN
+50 
-63 VMVPLVLGDAVDQ
+63 
-76 LGNLDNEAHLWLGI
+76 
-90 PLAVILAYGIFRLSS
+90 
-105 LALNE
+105 
-110 LRDALFAR
+110 

-184 GILWALFGFVYTAIT
+184 GILWALFGFAYTAIT

-347 ALVDEQTDVAD
+347 ALVDEKTDVAD
-358 APDAKILRPQGGVIE
+358 ASDAKPLRHEGGVIE

-379 SYEANR
+379 SYETNR
-385 NILKDINL
+385 TILKNINL

-432 GQDLRELTQH
+432 GQDLRALTQH

-481 AKAAQ
+481 AEAAQ
-486 LDHFIQRL
+486 LDDFIQRL

-551 AELSKGKTSLVIAHR
+551 AEISKGKTSLVIAHR

-576 LVLAEGT
+576 LVLAEGA

-608 KEERERPNS
+608 KEEREMPGQS
-617 LPPASSSTEPS
+617 SPASSSPEPS

>member
-1 MKAAHRPPWL
+1 
-11 FPLSSNMDP
+11 MDS
-20 APPSNSLRTFA
+20 APPSNFLRTFA

-90 PLAVILAYGIFRLSS
+90 PLAAILAYGIFRLSS

-347 ALVDEQTDVAD
+347 ALVDEKTDVAD
-358 APDAKILRPQGGVIE
+358 APDAKILRPEGGVIE

-385 NILKDINL
+385 NTLKDINL

-442 SLREAIGVVPQ
+442 SLREALGVVPQ

-551 AELSKGKTSLVIAHR
+551 AEISKGKTSLVVAHR

-608 KEERERPNS
+608 KEERERPNPP
-617 LPPASSSTEPS
+617 PPASSSPEPS

>member
-1 MKAAHRPPWL
+1 
-11 FPLSSNMDP
+11 
-20 APPSNSLRTFA
+20 
-31 TLLPF
+31 
-36 LWPQGRSDLKARVL
+36 
-50 LALLSLILAKAAN
+50 
-63 VMVPLVLGDAVDQ
+63 
-76 LGNLDNEAHLWLGI
+76 
-90 PLAVILAYGIFRLSS
+90 
-105 LALNE
+105 
-110 LRDALFAR
+110 
-118 VAQHA
+118 
-123 VRALALRVFEH
+123 
-134 LHSLSIRFHLS
+134 
-145 RKTGALNRFIDRGT
+145 
-159 NSVRFLLS
+159 
-167 FVAFNVVP
+167 
-175 TVIELLLIG
+175 
-184 GILWALFGFVYTAIT
+184 
-199 IVTIALYVWLT
+199 
-210 FVITTWRTRIRR
+210 
-222 EMNDAENDIGSRTV
+222 
-236 DSLLNF
+236 
-242 ETVRYFNNESHEVAR
+242 
-257 LDEALADYEKAAV
+257 
-270 RTRESLSLLNV
+270 
-281 AQAGVVTLG
+281 
-290 VTLMLVLAA
+290 
-299 FDIRNGDMTVGDF
+299 
-312 VVVNTYLLQV
+312 
-322 AIPLNILGTVYREI
+322 
-336 RQSMVDMENLF
+336 
-347 ALVDEQTDVAD
+347 
-358 APDAKILRPQGGVIE
+358 
-373 FQDVSF
+373 
-379 SYEANR
+379 
-385 NILKDINL
+385 
-393 AVDAGTTTAIV
+393 
-404 GPTGSGKSTISRLLL
+404 LL

-576 LVLAEGT
+576 LVLADGT

-608 KEERERPNS
+608 KEERERPNP

>member
-1 MKAAHRPPWL
+1 
-11 FPLSSNMDP
+11 MDP
-20 APPSNSLRTFA
+20 GAPSNSLRTFS

-36 LWPQGRSDLKARVL
+36 LWPAERADLKARVL
-50 LALLSLILAKAAN
+50 VAMLSLLLAKAAN
-63 VMVPLVLGDAVDQ
+63 VMVPLVLGDAVDR
-76 LGNLDNEAHLWLGI
+76 LGNLNHETNLWLGI
-90 PLAVILAYGIFRLSS
+90 PLSVLLAYGIFRLSS

-123 VRALALRVFEH
+123 VRALALKVFEH
-134 LHSLSIRFHLS
+134 LHSLSIHFHLS

-175 TVIELLLIG
+175 TIIELLLVG
-184 GILWALFGFVYTAIT
+184 GILWALFGFIYTAIT
-199 IVTIALYVWLT
+199 VTTIALYVWLT

-242 ETVRYFNNESHEVAR
+242 ETVRYFNNETHEVAR
-257 LDEALADYEKAAV
+257 LDEALADYETAAV

-281 AQAGVVTLG
+281 AQAGVVTAG

-336 RQSMVDMENLF
+336 RQAMVDMENLF
-347 ALVDEQTDVAD
+347 SLVDEQTEVAD
-358 APDAKILRPQGGVIE
+358 ATHAHPLRHQGGSIE
-373 FQDVSF
+373 FRQVSF
-379 SYEANR
+379 GYESER
-385 NILKDINL
+385 TILHNISFSI
-393 AVDAGTTTAIV
+393 APGTTTAIV

-419 RFYDPQAGRILID
+419 RFYDPQSGNILID
-432 GQDLRELTQH
+432 GQDLLDLTQH
-442 SLREAIGVVPQ
+442 SLRQAIGVVPQ

-459 DTIYYNIAYGN
+459 DTLYYNIAYGD
-470 PKANEDQVLAA
+470 PKADGDRILAA

-486 LDHFIQRL
+486 LDDFIQRL
-494 PERYQTLVGE
+494 PGGYQTVVGE

-515 RVAIARALLRDPE
+515 RVAIARALLRDPG

-534 ATSSLDSTTE
+534 ATSSLDSNTE

-551 AELSKGKTSLVIAHR
+551 AEISKGRTSLVIAHR
-566 LSTIVEADQI
+566 LSTIVNADQI
-576 LVLAEGT
+576 LVLADGE
-583 ITERGT
+583 ITERGA
-589 HPTLLAENGL
+589 HPQLLAEGGL
-599 YAKLWREQQ
+599 YAQLWQEQQ
-608 KEERERPNS
+608 KAERQASADPRPTTLS
-617 LPPASSSTEPS
+617 PDPT